1 MKEKVGGVD
10 KRLIVPVK
18 EWGGKVYTDVR
29 QGEGSWNGKERERET
44 GIKNS
49 PYRRTSTIRSVGAI
63 YSNIHEVTATQVVFL
78 PYEENNR
85 RTNHSKS
92 FQSPAKKLKAPERFR
107 CCLTL
112 MEAFQRS
119 VLAEIFNKIPHPSL
133 FLPDSPFPTR
143 FQWIGIEEN

>member
-1 MKEKVGGVD
+1 MSEKVGGVD

-18 EWGGKVYTDVR
+18 EWGEKSILLSDRERGVGMGR
-29 QGEGSWNGKERERET
+29 RERET

-63 YSNIHEVTATQVVFL
+63 YSNIHEVTATQVVLL

-112 MEAFQRS
+112 MEAFQIS